1 MQCTASTD
9 HVVGVTSLW
18 AVEEAQAVAVPYQE
32 SIKRKQMTSTAHS
45 ASGYAMEG
53 TKKGGIFL
61 LGKVTAAI
69 FIIQF
74 KVKIKIPREG
84 KKEIEQVA
92 TVEVVDFLW
101 VLNVKKGCVL
111 VYQILFHS
119 KVEACPVSNT
129 TLQFLS
135 EENWGKVSSPC
146 CKFLYPLSRQMS
158 SSSKGNGQENHPLA
172 KIIELI
178 TKQRSR
184 NLRKAN
190 EKSSQE
196 GVAAARQLAS
206 ALDIAGTGGDRGL
219 DLRPD
224 IEDHVPDPGPDAG
237 DGHTPMTDAKDETD
251 AGDPSVWDGQSGLK
265 FWLGFANQETFK
277 GVPERGR
284 CPAT

>member
-1 MQCTASTD
+1 
-9 HVVGVTSLW
+9 
-18 AVEEAQAVAVPYQE
+18 
-32 SIKRKQMTSTAHS
+32 
-45 ASGYAMEG
+45 MEG

-74 KVKIKIPREG
+74 KVKVKIKIPRE
-84 KKEIEQVA
+84 
-92 TVEVVDFLW
+92 
-101 VLNVKKGCVL
+101 
-111 VYQILFHS
+111 
-119 KVEACPVSNT
+119 
-129 TLQFLS
+129 
-135 EENWGKVSSPC
+135 VSSPC

-178 TKQRSR
+178 TKQRSS
-184 NLRKAN
+184 LRKAN

-206 ALDIAGTGGDRGL
+206 ALDIAGTEGDRGL

-251 AGDPSVWDGQSGLK
+251 AGEPSKSR
-265 FWLGFANQETFK
+265 FK
-277 GVPERGR
+277 NS
-284 CPAT
+284 